1 VADGSVTDLVA
12 TLSRDVTVDEV
23 NDAFRDAATG
33 GPLAGVLVYSEDA
46 IVSSDVVGSPASCIF
61 DAPLTLVMGKPGQG
75 AGLVRQRVG
84 LRQPAGRP
92 GHDHRWRTRVAIAT
106 AERSHGDRPSPHR
119 SRSGVERDD
128 QGRHLDVM
136 DDAGGMAA

>member
-1 VADGSVTDLVA
+1 
-12 TLSRDVTVDEV
+12 
-23 NDAFRDAATG
+23 
-33 GPLAGVLVYSEDA
+33 
-46 IVSSDVVGSPASCIF
+46 
-61 DAPLTLVMGKPGQG
+61 
-75 AGLVRQRVG
+75 VG
-84 LRQPAGRP
+84 LHQPAGRP

-106 AERSHGDRPSPHR
+106 AERSRGDRPPPRR